1 MPSGFELYSA
11 NGNTLNI
18 SNDYMNLSLFS
29 SGLVSTLLPML
40 TNFAEGKTFRGSINV
55 PITNPVVAIEVA
67 EGKYVTVY
75 DSNQTANSFTFDVW
89 METAT
94 DPSTLKYYVFSAGNI
109 SGRNYGKVV
118 YHNVTGLC
126 VFDAMLKYL
135 RVIGAGT
142 ITTDKGKVAMLAQ
155 GRSGTYNRMY
165 VGMASGQRRYDDSET
180 FTVYARSGSNII
192 SKNVTVSYGYVLKSY
207 ALPDGFI
214 SQRGMP
220 MALMIDVTNY

>member
-29 SGLVSTLLPML
+29 SGLVSTLLPSK
-40 TNFAEGKTFRGSINV
+40 TNFAGGKTFRGIIEV

-75 DSNQTANSFTFDVW
+75 DSNQTANYFTFDVW

-118 YHNVTGLC
+118 YHSVTGLC
-126 VFDAMLKYL
+126 VFDATLKYL
-135 RVIGAGT
+135 RVIGVGT
-142 ITTDKGKVAMLAQ
+142 ITTNKGKVAMLAQ
-155 GRSGTYNRMY
+155 GRSGMFNRVYAGQYSGKKRYN
-165 VGMASGQRRYDDSET
+165 DSEK
-180 FTVYARSGSNII
+180 FIVYARSGSNII
-192 SKNVTVSYGYVLKSY
+192 SKSVTVNYGYVLKSY

-220 MALMIDVTNY
+220 TALMIDVTNY